1 MSQPAPPARG
11 PSQDSADRLAR
22 LMTLHPKSIDLALDR
37 IERLLNAL
45 GNPQDRLPPVIHV
58 AGTNGKGSVIAF
70 LRACLEA
77 AGMRVHV
84 YTSPHLHR
92 FHERIVVAS
101 EQIGENALATALD
114 ACERANAGE
123 PITFFEITTAA
134 AFHAFAGTPADAVL
148 LETGLGGRFDATNV
162 VNHPVLTVITPV
174 SYDHQDF
181 LGHDLEAIA
190 GEKAGILKP
199 GVPCVM
205 GPQEDA
211 VRRVIELRAEKIGAP
226 LIICGQDFSA
236 HEEHGRLIYQDESG
250 LLDLPLP
257 RLQGRHQ
264 IANAGTAIACL
275 RALDNLKA
283 DDDAMARGLRQVRW
297 PGRLERVQNSPLAE
311 LAFRV
316 FGNNDSVEIWYDGA
330 HNPLGARVVA
340 EAIADIE
347 ERAPMPLFL
356 ILGML
361 KNKDVDGF
369 LAAFAGLARR
379 VIGVPVP
386 DQPTSCTARDIAA
399 AAEKAGIAALPA
411 ENLEE
416 AMEHV
421 LNAAAETNG
430 ARVLITGSLY
440 LAGAVLRDGA

>member
-1 MSQPAPPARG
+1 M
-11 PSQDSADRLAR
+11 LAR

-37 IERLLNAL
+37 IERLLGAL
-45 GNPQDRLPPVIHV
+45 GNPQGNLPPVIHV

-77 AGMRVHV
+77 GGKRVHA
-84 YTSPHLHR
+84 YTSPHLRR
-92 FHERIVVAS
+92 FHERIVVAG
-101 EQIGENALATALD
+101 EEIGEQALVDALN
-114 ACERANAGE
+114 ACEQANEGQE
-123 PITFFEITTAA
+123 ITFFEITTAA
-134 AFHAFAGTPADAVL
+134 AFHVFAHTPADAVL

-162 VNHPVLTVITPV
+162 VDRPALTVITPV
-174 SYDHQDF
+174 SRDHQDF
-181 LGHDLEAIA
+181 LGHELELIA
-190 GEKAGILKP
+190 REKAGILKA
-199 GVPCVM
+199 GVPCVV

-211 VRRVIELRAEKIGAP
+211 ARRVIEQHAEKTGSP
-226 LIICGQDFSA
+226 LIIWGQEFSA
-236 HEEHGRLIYQDESG
+236 HEEHGRLVYQDESG

-275 RALDNLKA
+275 RALNRFGIAEDTL
-283 DDDAMARGLRQVRW
+283 ARGLRRARW
-297 PGRLERVQNSPLAE
+297 RGRLERVRNSPLTE

-316 FGNNDSVEIWYDGA
+316 FGNDDAVEVWYDGA
-330 HNPLGARVVA
+330 HNPLGARALA
-340 EAIADIE
+340 EAMADIE

-361 KNKDVDGF
+361 QNKDIDGF
-369 LAAFAGLARR
+369 LAAFTGLARR

-386 DQPTSCTARDIAA
+386 NQPTSRSARDVTA

-411 ENLEE
+411 ENLQE

-421 LNAAAETNG
+421 LNAAADTGG

-440 LAGAVLRDGA
+440 LAAEALGMEE